1 MNSAALPSADL
12 AWSSP
17 ATPRGSS
24 LAGKAYWAMV
34 RRLVLTAACIDVGYI
49 ALFMWLGSWPLTLVN
64 VGSIAL
70 YLAAYA
76 LIRHRKN
83 AWGLA
88 LIWLEVAAHTALGS
102 LLIGWE
108 SGFHYYLLLFVP
120 AIVVANAGRYAVP
133 LVVALLAYYLGLWA
147 LCNHLGTLAPL
158 AGKGQQIVN
167 WIHICIAFALS
178 AALAGHYRRT
188 IVIAENKLLKMATL
202 DGLTGLYNRSHF
214 QSQARH
220 ALAVCERT
228 QEPVALLLCDID
240 HFKHVNDTH
249 GHAVGDQVLQAMAKI
264 MTQNM
269 RAGDLLARWGGEEFL
284 ALLAYYLGLW
294 ALCNH
299 LGPLEP
305 LAGKGQQ
312 IVNWIHI
319 CIAFAL
325 SAALAGHYRRT
336 VVIAER
342 KLLKMATLD
351 GLTGLY
357 NRSHFQSQAQHT
369 LAACERAQEPVALL
383 LCDIDHFKQVND
395 THGHAVGDQVL
406 QATAK
411 IMTQNMR
418 AGDLLARWG
427 G

>member
-1 MNSAALPSADL
+1 MNSAAQPSADL

-83 AWGLA
+83 AWGLT

-147 LCNHLGTLAPL
+147 LCNHLGPLAPL

-178 AALAGHYRRT
+178 AALPGHYRRT
-188 IVIAENKLLKMATL
+188 IVIAENKLLKMAT
-202 DGLTGLYNRSHF
+202 
-214 QSQARH
+214 A
-220 ALAVCERT
+220 
-228 QEPVALLLCDID
+228 
-240 HFKHVNDTH
+240 
-249 GHAVGDQVLQAMAKI
+249 
-264 MTQNM
+264 
-269 RAGDLLARWGGEEFL
+269 
-284 ALLAYYLGLW
+284 
-294 ALCNH
+294 
-299 LGPLEP
+299 
-305 LAGKGQQ
+305 
-312 IVNWIHI
+312 
-319 CIAFAL
+319 
-325 SAALAGHYRRT
+325 
-336 VVIAER
+336 
-342 KLLKMATLD
+342 
-351 GLTGLY
+351 
-357 NRSHFQSQAQHT
+357 
-369 LAACERAQEPVALL
+369 
-383 LCDIDHFKQVND
+383 
-395 THGHAVGDQVL
+395 
-406 QATAK
+406 
-411 IMTQNMR
+411 
-418 AGDLLARWG
+418 
-427 G
+427 